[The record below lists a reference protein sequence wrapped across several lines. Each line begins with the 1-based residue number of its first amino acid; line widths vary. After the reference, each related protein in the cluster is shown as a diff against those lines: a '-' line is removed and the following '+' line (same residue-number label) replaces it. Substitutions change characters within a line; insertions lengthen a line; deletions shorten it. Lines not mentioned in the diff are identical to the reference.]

1 MADIEDQWFSEISR
15 AGDYRTMH
23 IWDGDG
29 DPNRVYEINFEGGYI
44 NRADVKAFMVE
55 TLTQYRTDLTVNFTN
70 GNTVTLSQAVPA
82 GTHKVTIYRDTPKG
96 KPLASFVD
104 GAIINASNLDRN
116 AKQAVFSVAEMVDRF
131 DSVVADSE
139 DALRTAYNALG
150 LAQNAINVSD
160 QAKAQA
166 AQAELK
172 ADVAVATAQ
181 GADVKADAAVVTA
194 NDAKATAEGI
204 DDTAQQALDNSVAAV
219 NTADAAEATA
229 NAIDGKA
236 QQALDNS
243 TAAVNTANQAKQT
256 ADGVDAKATQA
267 LTNSQ
272 NAVAAVVNSLQK
284 NLNLSD
290 LTNRQE
296 AWMNVRP
303 VGSTPLSSDAV
314 NDYDAPT
321 FRQVK
326 NMVSAGTGGPT
337 MNGVM
342 NYHVGEA
349 VAWETRAYYPP
360 NTLPRDGQLV
370 NRADWP
376 ELWAW
381 AQKTTPISDTAWLAD
396 PTQRGKYSSG
406 NGTTTFRLPDWNGVQ
421 SGSIPAVFFRGGVGA
436 ADMIMALNAAPD
448 VTGQLAT
455 DLNGTAW
462 LPVGSFNAGAFK
474 PTNQVAN
481 TYKPNGGTFTPVVGN
496 GAWDFKA
503 SYSNESYGRNNAGE
517 VVPNKVSGVW
527 LVRASGGFVAANTS
541 WSVKNRDSSTPG
553 AGVSVKGGTVQS
565 TYDAPNLSVK
575 AGFEAT
581 HNTTEQTTGVTRVS
595 MFVTDKNGVTN
606 RFEGDSLG
614 NFGIPDMM
622 LGQRANYALQN
633 DRDGICITL
642 RRDVVGGGTRFG
654 GSLVMGFNRMPHQYD
669 YYPQINTGGT
679 YSVFSRLMDAP
690 GGNARAVWAKHSD
703 GNYTAY
709 NGSFVNGSDV
719 RIKKNISRIENAL
732 EKMWLLKGCTWKYKA
747 NDSFGIGFLA
757 QDVEKL
763 FPGAVTE
770 HEMHQEFDD
779 GTVLESVKSMSAGNV
794 AAALH
799 HEAILEMALQIEELK
814 KELAELKANKEV

>member
-204 DDTAQQALDNSVAAV
+204 DDKAQTALDNSVEAV
-219 NTADAAEATA
+219 DTANAAEATA

-370 NRADWP
+370 DRADWP

-381 AQKTTPISDTAWLAD
+381 AQKTTPISDAAWLAD

-406 NGTTTFRLPDWNGVQ
+406 NGTTTFRIPDWNGVQ
-421 SGSIPAVFFRGGVGA
+421 SGSIPAVFFRGGVASVSDGT
-436 ADMIMALNAAPD
+436 IALNGAPNI
-448 VTGQLAT
+448 TGTYNPLFPGTTQVPAGDYGGAITSIAT
-455 DLNGTAW
+455 EQAW
-462 LPVGSFNAGAFK
+462 TLPGGGVVNSPVLRGLRFNA
-474 PTNQVAN
+474 NLS
-481 TYKPNGGTFTPVVGN
+481 
-496 GAWDFKA
+496 DKA
-503 SYSNESYGRNNAGE
+503 YGRSAE
-517 VVPNKVSGVW
+517 VSPNKVSGVW

-633 DRDGICITL
+633 DRDGVCITL

-690 GGNARAVWAKHSD
+690 GSNARAVWAKHSD
-703 GNYTAY
+703 GNYSAY
-709 NGSFVNGSDV
+709 NGSFINGSDV
-719 RIKKNISRIENAL
+719 RIKKDISRIENAL

-763 FPGAVTE
+763 WPGAVTE
-770 HEMHQEFDD
+770 HEMRQEFDD
-779 GTVLESVKSMSAGNV
+779 GTVLETVKSMSAGNV